1 MAEHFE
7 TVSVILPTTEGE
19 ISPVLLAEKTVESDA
34 TPNPPVASVPPLVLS
49 FDKGEVI
56 IILFVYLYASEK
68 LLATRTLEYI
78 MGTIEEAPRSSHD
91 GGIPAMFMSSFLILA
106 SLEPYWLLLE
116 EHIDSKSIHLTL
128 QPL

>member
-49 FDKGEVI
+49 FDKGELDPMLDLKEKAT
-56 IILFVYLYASEK
+56 LFSLPPGYLDE
-68 LLATRTLEYI
+68 
-78 MGTIEEAPRSSHD
+78 
-91 GGIPAMFMSSFLILA
+91 
-106 SLEPYWLLLE
+106 
-116 EHIDSKSIHLTL
+116 
-128 QPL
+128 